1 MDFDSS
7 FFIMLVTIMAK
18 LSKVVV
24 HDFSRSS
31 LFELVIMSS
40 ANWRLS
46 SVWLVSTAVMR
57 ADTLSDAAC

>member
-57 ADTLSDAAC
+57 ADTLPDAAC